1 MDNIKLALLGNPNSG
16 KTTLF
21 NALTGANHYVG
32 NWAGVTVEKKEGNL
46 KYKDNEIVVTDL
58 PGIYSISPYSMEEK
72 ISRNFIIN
80 EGCDIVINIVD
91 ASFIERNL
99 LLTLQLLELRR
110 PMIIA
115 LNMMDEAEKKN
126 IKINVKKLSEL
137 MGIPVVPIIAKD
149 EHGIDVLLET
159 IVNYNYDKKS
169 DFLIQYEK
177 IVENEIDNIAQRLE
191 KHDLKHYEKRWLSL
205 KLLEKDEELIDIYP
219 NFNEDKEVD
228 FEEIITKT
236 KFDYID
242 SLLKKS
248 TKIPEIKFDEKSNFV
263 DKILLNRFLGIPIFM
278 AMMAFVFYLTFNVG
292 GIFQNWLDIFFS
304 SFLSNGVTSI
314 LTSLGVSSLVIS
326 LIVDGIIAGVGGVL
340 SFVPN
345 IAILFL
351 AISVLEDSGY
361 MARVALIM
369 DKWMVKVG
377 LSGKAFIPMILGF
390 GCNVPAIMSTRSL
403 ENEKDRLL
411 AILINPFMSCGARF
425 PVYVLFSSIFFPGYE
440 TLVMFSL
447 YALGVVMA
455 LVFAYIFRRTLF
467 KGEPTPF
474 IMELPP
480 YRIPTLKALYI
491 HVWEKVK
498 DYITKAGTV
507 IFGAAV
513 VLWIL
518 LNFNFT
524 GLVPVGESFGASIG
538 KLIAPLFIPL
548 GFGNWQSAL
557 SLLSG
562 VAAKE
567 VVVANMS
574 ILFGGADASMDV
586 LKINL
591 SGYFTQLSAYS
602 FMVFVL
608 LYTPCIAV
616 IAVIKRETNSWKWTG
631 FSVVYQIIV
640 AWFSAMLVY
649 QIGSLFIA

>member
-242 SLLKKS
+242 SLLKK
-248 TKIPEIKFDEKSNFV
+248 KHKN
-263 DKILLNRFLGIPIFM
+263 
-278 AMMAFVFYLTFNVG
+278 
-292 GIFQNWLDIFFS
+292 
-304 SFLSNGVTSI
+304 
-314 LTSLGVSSLVIS
+314 
-326 LIVDGIIAGVGGVL
+326 
-340 SFVPN
+340 
-345 IAILFL
+345 
-351 AISVLEDSGY
+351 SG
-361 MARVALIM
+361 
-369 DKWMVKVG
+369 
-377 LSGKAFIPMILGF
+377 
-390 GCNVPAIMSTRSL
+390 N
-403 ENEKDRLL
+403 
-411 AILINPFMSCGARF
+411 
-425 PVYVLFSSIFFPGYE
+425 
-440 TLVMFSL
+440 
-447 YALGVVMA
+447 
-455 LVFAYIFRRTLF
+455 
-467 KGEPTPF
+467 
-474 IMELPP
+474 
-480 YRIPTLKALYI
+480 
-491 HVWEKVK
+491 
-498 DYITKAGTV
+498 
-507 IFGAAV
+507 
-513 VLWIL
+513 
-518 LNFNFT
+518 
-524 GLVPVGESFGASIG
+524 
-538 KLIAPLFIPL
+538 
-548 GFGNWQSAL
+548 
-557 SLLSG
+557 
-562 VAAKE
+562 
-567 VVVANMS
+567 
-574 ILFGGADASMDV
+574 
-586 LKINL
+586 
-591 SGYFTQLSAYS
+591 
-602 FMVFVL
+602 
-608 LYTPCIAV
+608 
-616 IAVIKRETNSWKWTG
+616 
-631 FSVVYQIIV
+631 
-640 AWFSAMLVY
+640 
-649 QIGSLFIA
+649 